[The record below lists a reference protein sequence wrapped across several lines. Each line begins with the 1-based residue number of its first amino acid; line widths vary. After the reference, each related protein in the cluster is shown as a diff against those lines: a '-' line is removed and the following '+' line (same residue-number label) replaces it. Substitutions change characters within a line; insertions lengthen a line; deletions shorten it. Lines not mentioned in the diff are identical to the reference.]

1 MGAPRPAHVGAQ
13 RVLTAALRP
22 RVVLDTNVVVSALL
36 FANGH
41 LAWLREAWQREQF
54 VPLVDRETA
63 AELLRV
69 LHYPKFKLT
78 ESDRHDLLA
87 DFLPHVETVHPGA
100 DDDGLPPLRDP
111 ADLKFLALA
120 RRAAADALVT
130 GDADILGASD
140 RAGVPVLTPAEFRD
154 WLAAR
159 P

>member
-1 MGAPRPAHVGAQ
+1 MIEVP
-13 RVLTAALRP
+13 RP
-22 RVVLDTNVVVSALL
+22 RVVLDTNAVVSALL
-36 FANGH
+36 FANGQ
-41 LAWLREAWQREQF
+41 LAWLRAAWQTGRL

-69 LHYPKFKLT
+69 LHYPKFKLA
-78 ESDRHDLLA
+78 EADRHSLLA
-87 DFLPHVETVHPGA
+87 DFLPHVETVPPGA
-100 DDDGLPPLRDP
+100 DDGGLPTLRDP

-130 GDADILGASD
+130 GDADLLEVRD

-154 WLAAR
+154 WLAGR